1 MHQPQPPLE
10 EDEEVGGE
18 GGLMS
23 VSYQA
28 EQFGVLWQHEYMG
41 RWDIKM

>member
-18 GGLMS
+18 GGLS
-23 VSYQA
+23 VSHQA
-28 EQFGVLWQHEYMG
+28 EQFGVLWRHEYMG
-41 RWDIKM
+41 